1 MTEKVRFLEEIG
13 ANGHVAL
20 NVMQYDGWLL
30 RFSNGYTSRANSVC
44 VLYPSTRPV
53 EEKIAYCEKCY
64 AEQGLPT
71 IFKVTDLDK
80 EFSDLL
86 VRRGYEIVTPTD
98 VMEVVAWD
106 ADAENEN
113 AENAYAEKEN
123 AESENACNEHTGQVS
138 DGLGETYCVFSS
150 EPTEWLPHYFAFENV
165 TDETKKKTFQKM
177 LSRVMI
183 DVSYGILYYEGEPV
197 ACASIA
203 VEHGY
208 ALLHN
213 VIVTSS
219 MRGKGLGEKLCR
231 AMITKAKE
239 MGADHVFLQVVQSN
253 QVAMNL
259 YKKLGFQKDYTYWYL
274 KKG

>member
-64 AEQGLPT
+64 ARHGLPT
-71 IFKVTDLDK
+71 IFKVTDQDK

-86 VRRGYEIVTPTD
+86 ARRGYEIVTPTD
-98 VMEVVAWD
+98 VMEVVAT
-106 ADAENEN
+106 DAENETLCH
-113 AENAYAEKEN
+113 ENAGK
-123 AESENACNEHTGQVS
+123 VS
-138 DGLGETYCVFSS
+138 GGCGEVHCKFSS
-150 EPTEWLPHYFAFENV
+150 EPSEWLPHYFAFENI
-165 TDETKKKTFQKM
+165 TDETKKNTFQKM

-183 DVSYGILYYEGEPV
+183 DALYGILYYEGEPV

-231 AMITKAKE
+231 AMIAKAKE
-239 MGADHVFLQVVQSN
+239 MRADHVFLQVVQSN

-259 YKKLGFQKDYTYWYL
+259 YKKLGFQKDYVYWYM
-274 KKG
+274 KKA

>member
-20 NVMQYDGWLL
+20 NVIQYDGWLL

-53 EEKIAYCEKCY
+53 EEKITYCEKCY
-64 AEQGLPT
+64 ARQGLPT

-80 EFSDLL
+80 ELSDLL
-86 VRRGYEIVTPTD
+86 ARRGYEIVSPTD
-98 VMEVVAWD
+98 VMEVAAWD
-106 ADAENEN
+106 A
-113 AENAYAEKEN
+113 EKTHCE
-123 AESENACNEHTGQVS
+123 
-138 DGLGETYCVFSS
+138 FSS
-150 EPTEWLPHYFAFENV
+150 EPEEWLPRYFAFENM

-183 DVSYGILYYEGEPV
+183 DASYGILYYEGEPV

-213 VIVTSS
+213 VIVTSA

-231 AMITKAKE
+231 AMIAKAKE

-259 YKKLGFQKDYTYWYL
+259 YKKLGFQKDYTYWYM

>member
-64 AEQGLPT
+64 ADHGLPT

-86 VRRGYEIVTPTD
+86 ARRGYQIVTPTD
-98 VMEVVAWD
+98 VMEVVVT
-106 ADAENEN
+106 DAENETLCH
-113 AENAYAEKEN
+113 EN
-123 AESENACNEHTGQVS
+123 SGQVS
-138 DGLGETYCVFSS
+138 GGCGDVHCKFSS
-150 EPTEWLPHYFAFENV
+150 EPSEWLPHYFAFENV
-165 TDETKKKTFQKM
+165 TDETKKNTFQKM

-183 DVSYGILYYEGEPV
+183 DASYGILYYEGEPV

-231 AMITKAKE
+231 AMIAKAKE

-259 YKKLGFQKDYTYWYL
+259 YKKLGFQKDYTYWYM
-274 KKG
+274 KKA

>member
-53 EEKIAYCEKCY
+53 EEKITYCEKCY
-64 AEQGLPT
+64 ASQGLPT

-86 VRRGYEIVTPTD
+86 ARRGYEIVTPTD
-98 VMEVVAWD
+98 VMEVASWD
-106 ADAENEN
+106 AEDETSCHENDGQAKYEN
-113 AENAYAEKEN
+113 VRQ
-123 AESENACNEHTGQVS
+123 ESG
-138 DGLGETYCVFSS
+138 GLGKAHCEFSH
-150 EPTEWLPHYFAFENV
+150 EPSAWLPHYFAFENL
-165 TDETKKKTFQKM
+165 TDETKKNTFQKM

-183 DVSYGILYYEGEPV
+183 DASYGILYYEGEPV

-213 VIVTSS
+213 VIVTSA

-231 AMITKAKE
+231 AMISKAKE
-239 MGADHVFLQVVQSN
+239 MGAEHVFLQVVQSN

-259 YKKLGFQKDYTYWYL
+259 YKKLGFQKDYTYWYV
-274 KKG
+274 KKA

>member
-20 NVMQYDGWLL
+20 NVLQYDGWLL
-30 RFSNGYTSRANSVC
+30 RFANGYTSRANSVC

-64 AEQGLPT
+64 ASQGLPT

-86 VRRGYEIVTPTD
+86 AGRGYQIVTPTD
-98 VMEVVAWD
+98 VMEVVAW
-106 ADAENEN
+106 N
-113 AENAYAEKEN
+113 AENAPLCHEN
-123 AESENACNEHTGQVS
+123 SGQVS
-138 DGLGETYCVFSS
+138 SGSGEAHCMFSP

-165 TDETKKKTFQKM
+165 TDKTKKNTFQKM

-183 DVSYGILYYEGEPV
+183 DATYGILYYEGEPV

-231 AMITKAKE
+231 AMIAKAKE
-239 MGADHVFLQVVQSN
+239 MGAEHVFLQVVQSN

-259 YKKLGFQKDYTYWYL
+259 YKKLGFQKDYTYWYM
-274 KKG
+274 KKA

>member
-1 MTEKVRFLEEIG
+1 MTEELNVTEKVRFLEEIS

-44 VLYPSTRPV
+44 VLYPSTKPI

-64 AEQGLPT
+64 AKQGLPT

-80 EFSDLL
+80 EFSDFLIT
-86 VRRGYEIVTPTD
+86 RGYQVVTPTD
-98 VMEVVAWD
+98 VMEVAAWD
-106 ADAENEN
+106 
-113 AENAYAEKEN
+113 AEKEN
-123 AESENACNEHTGQVS
+123 AGQAN
-138 DGLGETYCVFSS
+138 GEREEARCTFSS
-150 EPTEWLPHYFAFENV
+150 EPSAWLPFYFAFENI
-165 TDETKKKTFQKM
+165 TDETKKETFQKM
-177 LSRVMI
+177 LSKVI
-183 DVSYGILYYEGEPV
+183 TDAAYGVLYYEGEPV

-203 VEHGY
+203 VERGY

-213 VIVTSS
+213 VIVNSA

-239 MGADHVFLQVVQSN
+239 MGAEHVFLQVVQTN

-259 YKKLGFQKDYTYWYL
+259 YKKLGFQKDYTYWYV
-274 KKG
+274 KKA

>member
-30 RFSNGYTSRANSVC
+30 RFANGYTSRANSVC

-64 AEQGLPT
+64 ASQGLPT

-86 VRRGYEIVTPTD
+86 AGRGYQIITPTD
-98 VMEVVAWD
+98 VMEVVAW
-106 ADAENEN
+106 N
-113 AENAYAEKEN
+113 AENDPLCHEN
-123 AESENACNEHTGQVS
+123 SGQVS
-138 DGLGETYCVFSS
+138 SGSGEAHCEISSEQVHCTFSS
-150 EPTEWLPHYFAFENV
+150 EPTEWLPHYFAFENI
-165 TDETKKKTFQKM
+165 TDETKKNTFQKM

-183 DVSYGILYYEGEPV
+183 DVSYGILYFEGEPV

-231 AMITKAKE
+231 AMIAKAKE

-259 YKKLGFQKDYTYWYL
+259 YKKLGFQKDYTYWYM
-274 KKG
+274 KKA